1 MRQRTGPANVRTR
14 ARPILTCTR
23 KPLRKLLYL
32 ASSDRRGCLA
42 GPRRTAALAMRSC
55 RAAQSQTTR
64 ADQGGHLRVERP
76 LCGVRMRDSAV
87 GGEGCCCADKGR
99 SHVIMEDSVL
109 FSSLPGRHG
118 GVHSHRQPDQRPPV
132 RDLQHARHTHEA
144 HTDLSTRQHR
154 GANAPWRAWVV
165 GSPARRSHV
174 SMPFWTSTSSR
185 LSLAIVLPAP
195 PPGSS
200 GEPAEAARRRSTT
213 LIWEQVTAELS
224 TVMPLAQPM
233 PPRCL
238 WSASVSSAVPL
249 LSGAV
254 EPGSRPKDGCKVRLV
269 RPATRATAGRP
280 TPNLRACSSS
290 TMCRQVPRAVEPA
303 QRADRHSRAAPPPE
317 GDGQLP
323 REEQQRAPCSAGPL
337 QARRSRGPCARL
349 RHGAKDAARPRAS
362 RRAQLRRGA
371 WAPSRPGTPPAS
383 ERLSD
388 GSGKSVRSA
397 AVGRGGSTTAPA
409 PPRRPL
415 LGSLTRVRRMF
426 TVQHSL
432 RNRPPKSGFV
442 RGHFQNSTVGS
453 LLSLTEG

>member
-1 MRQRTGPANVRTR
+1 MRTR

-185 LSLAIVLPAP
+185 LSLAIR
-195 PPGSS
+195 
-200 GEPAEAARRRSTT
+200 AA
-213 LIWEQVTAELS
+213 
-224 TVMPLAQPM
+224 
-233 PPRCL
+233 
-238 WSASVSSAVPL
+238 
-249 LSGAV
+249 
-254 EPGSRPKDGCKVRLV
+254 
-269 RPATRATAGRP
+269 RATARLIGG
-280 TPNLRACSSS
+280 ADGHCKCSQSAVAS
-290 TMCRQVPRAVEPA
+290 HHQPPVPSKHPFVPLVPCEC
-303 QRADRHSRAAPPPE
+303 H
-317 GDGQLP
+317 QLP
-323 REEQQRAPCSAGPL
+323 EQYHHSHFL
-337 QARRSRGPCARL
+337 FFSRFTFFRIHNDCL
-349 RHGAKDAARPRAS
+349 R
-362 RRAQLRRGA
+362 
-371 WAPSRPGTPPAS
+371 T
-383 ERLSD
+383 
-388 GSGKSVRSA
+388 
-397 AVGRGGSTTAPA
+397 
-409 PPRRPL
+409 
-415 LGSLTRVRRMF
+415 
-426 TVQHSL
+426 
-432 RNRPPKSGFV
+432 
-442 RGHFQNSTVGS
+442 QNY
-453 LLSLTEG
+453 

>member
-1 MRQRTGPANVRTR
+1 
-14 ARPILTCTR
+14 
-23 KPLRKLLYL
+23 
-32 ASSDRRGCLA
+32 
-42 GPRRTAALAMRSC
+42 
-55 RAAQSQTTR
+55 
-64 ADQGGHLRVERP
+64 
-76 LCGVRMRDSAV
+76 
-87 GGEGCCCADKGR
+87 
-99 SHVIMEDSVL
+99 
-109 FSSLPGRHG
+109 
-118 GVHSHRQPDQRPPV
+118 
-132 RDLQHARHTHEA
+132 
-144 HTDLSTRQHR
+144 
-154 GANAPWRAWVV
+154 
-165 GSPARRSHV
+165 
-174 SMPFWTSTSSR
+174 
-185 LSLAIVLPAP
+185 
-195 PPGSS
+195 
-200 GEPAEAARRRSTT
+200 
-213 LIWEQVTAELS
+213 
-224 TVMPLAQPM
+224 MPLAQPM

-323 REEQQRAPCSAGPL
+323 REEQQQAPCSAGPL

-397 AVGRGGSTTAPA
+397 AVGRGGSTTARGA
-409 PPRRPL
+409 LLRVL
-415 LGSLTRVRRMF
+415 LGSLTTVRGRL
-426 TVQHSL
+426 TVQHGL
-432 RNRPPKSGFV
+432 RNRPPKREPRLSTSRSSKV
-442 RGHFQNSTVGS
+442 RVR
-453 LLSLTEG
+453 LSSTEG